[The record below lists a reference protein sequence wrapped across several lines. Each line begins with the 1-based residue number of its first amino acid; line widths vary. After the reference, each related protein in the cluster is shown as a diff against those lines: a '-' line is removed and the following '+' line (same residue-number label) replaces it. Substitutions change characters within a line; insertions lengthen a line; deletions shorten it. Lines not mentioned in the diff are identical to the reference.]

1 MNEKP
6 IVMKASSVSRGKR
19 QSAAAAVAYATGQK
33 LKDNYNGRTYDYSHR
48 EDVLH
53 WNLLL
58 PKMASGA
65 MEDCQ
70 RFLDL
75 WNRAEKRK
83 DSLMA
88 HTYIMALPNE
98 LPADQSILVVE
109 DFLDASFIKNGYPAI
124 YAVHSGIVSEHPK
137 PARLDAVY
145 AREDNPHV
153 HIIVPFRKVDEYGFQ
168 PTKIEGRATYR
179 KEFLLGLRESWA
191 ENLNLACERLG
202 LAVRFDHRSYKDRG
216 LDRRPTPH
224 IGLKAMALEM
234 QGIETD
240 VGNQYMEII
249 YQNKERE
256 RRLIYEFDHEDEREM
271 ELER

>member
-48 EDVLH
+48 ADVLR

-58 PKMASGA
+58 PQIASNA

-75 WNRAEKRK
+75 LNRAEKRK

-98 LPADQSILVVE
+98 LTADQRILVVE
-109 DFLDASFIKNGYPAI
+109 DFIDASFVKNGYPAI
-124 YAVHSGIVSEHPK
+124 YAIHSGIASEHPK

-145 AREDNPHV
+145 TREDNPHV
-153 HIIVPFRKVDEYGFQ
+153 HIIVPFRKVNEYGFQ
-168 PTKIEGRATYR
+168 PTKTEGRATYR
-179 KEFLLGLRESWA
+179 KEFLLELRESWA

-224 IGLKAMALEM
+224 IGPGAMALEM
-234 QGIETD
+234 RGSETD
-240 VGNQYMEII
+240 VGNRYLDII
-249 YQNKERE
+249 RQNEERE
-256 RRLIYEFDHEDEREM
+256 RWLIHEFDREDEREM